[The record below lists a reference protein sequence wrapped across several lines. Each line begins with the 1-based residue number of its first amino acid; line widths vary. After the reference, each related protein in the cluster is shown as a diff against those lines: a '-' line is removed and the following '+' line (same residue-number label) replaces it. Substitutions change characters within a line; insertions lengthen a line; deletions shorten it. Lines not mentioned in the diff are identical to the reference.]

1 MIANDD
7 DDDGPPQLSAETLKA
22 LQEWQQEQEE
32 NKAANVPQED
42 WVNIFAAHII
52 LVNFEIVLAIESILV
67 QS

>member
-22 LQEWQQEQEE
+22 LQEWQREQEE

-52 LVNFEIVLAIESILV
+52 LVNF
-67 QS
+67 